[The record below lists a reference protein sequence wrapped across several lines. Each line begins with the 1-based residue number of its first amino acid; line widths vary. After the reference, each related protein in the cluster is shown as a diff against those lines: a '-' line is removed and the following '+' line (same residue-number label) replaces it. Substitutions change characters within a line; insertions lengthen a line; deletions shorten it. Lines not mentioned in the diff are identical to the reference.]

1 MKVITKKEKNRC
13 TFTLMDELAD
23 NWTDTFS
30 LDFDTGIFYDS
41 DNHERACPSVYDT
54 YYPNP
59 KETSTY
65 FHNAIVYITAYPF
78 LKKEERAVFCSYM
91 ERYAALGF
99 RLNVNYNMDDDPL
112 HPNYSALCY
121 MLQHT
126 PIKYSAVSAIS
137 KKYVEGLTDDL
148 QKSFPNVPSIHAIV
162 EQVAAFWCMIGQP
175 RPAYVSLIRFFL
187 REKLHVFEMTT
198 IAALT
203 ADWMIVK
210 HELNE
215 PYDSCPSHGFAIEL
229 VEAKKRQK
237 AEFEAI
243 TNEKLQRNNNLPYL
257 YFEDETFICKPLL
270 TYEAFHD
277 EAIKQDNCVER
288 LYLNIA
294 AKGKTHIVSIR
305 RKADPTSSCITC
317 EIKDYEIIQYLQA
330 HNKKDYKE
338 DENAFR
344 EKLAAHLR
352 VANPDYQDCSY
363 SITLTEDARLAVE
376 LTHPTRGFR
385 AQLFTQP

>member
-41 DNHERACPSVYDT
+41 DNHERDCPSVYAA
-54 YYPNP
+54 YYPGLE
-59 KETSTY
+59 KTSPY
-65 FHNAIVYITAYPF
+65 FHNAIVYITAYPL
-78 LKKEERAVFCSYM
+78 LKKEERAIFCSYM
-91 ERYAALGF
+91 ERYAALGLRF
-99 RLNVNYNMDDDPL
+99 NVNYNMFDDHL
-112 HPNYSALCY
+112 YPNYSALCY
-121 MLQHT
+121 MLQHF
-126 PIKYSAVSAIS
+126 PIKYPTVSVIAN
-137 KKYVEGLTDDL
+137 KYVEGLTDDL
-148 QKSFPNVPSIHAIV
+148 QKSFPNVPSVHAIV
-162 EQVAAFWCMIGQP
+162 KQVADFWCMIGQP
-175 RPAYVSLIRFFL
+175 RTAYVSLIRFFL
-187 REKLHVFEMTT
+187 REKLHVFEKAAMTP
-198 IAALT
+198 LML
-203 ADWMIVK
+203 DWMTVK

-229 VEAKKRQK
+229 VEAKKRRK
-237 AEFEAI
+237 AEVVAA

-270 TYEAFHD
+270 TCEAFHD
-277 EAIKQDNCVER
+277 EATKQDNCVER

-317 EIKDYEIIQYLQA
+317 EIKNYEIIQYLQA

-338 DENAFR
+338 DESAFR

-352 VANPDYQDCSY
+352 AANP
-363 SITLTEDARLAVE
+363 TPNTELPRA
-376 LTHPTRGFR
+376 TRGCR

>member
-13 TFTLMDELAD
+13 TFTLTDELAD

-41 DNHERACPSVYDT
+41 NNHERDCPPV
-54 YYPNP
+54 YYPDP
-59 KETSTY
+59 KETSPY
-65 FHNAIVYITAYPF
+65 FYNALVYINAYPL
-78 LKKEERAVFCSYM
+78 LKKEERAIFCSYM
-91 ERYAALGF
+91 ERYAALDLRF
-99 RLNVNYNMDDDPL
+99 NLDYPMCDNPL
-112 HPNYSALCY
+112 YPNYSALCY
-121 MLQHT
+121 ILQHF
-126 PIKYSAVSAIS
+126 PIKYSTASVIVN
-137 KKYVEGLTDDL
+137 KYVEGLTDDL
-148 QKSFPNVPSIHAIV
+148 QKSFPNVPSIHALV
-162 EQVAAFWCMIGQP
+162 GRVTTFWCMIGQS
-175 RPAYVSLIRFFL
+175 RAAYVSLIRFFL

-198 IAALT
+198 IAPFT

-229 VEAKKRQK
+229 VEAKKRRK

-277 EAIKQDNCVER
+277 EATKQDNCVER
-288 LYLNIA
+288 IYLDIA

-338 DENAFR
+338 DESAFR

-352 VANPDYQDCSY
+352 AANP
-363 SITLTEDARLAVE
+363 TKLPRA
-376 LTHPTRGFR
+376 TRGVR

>member
-23 NWTDTFS
+23 NWMDTFS

-41 DNHERACPSVYDT
+41 DNHERDCPFVYASLNT
-54 YYPNP
+54 EN
-59 KETSTY
+59 TSIY
-65 FHNAIVYITAYPF
+65 FHNAIVYITAYPS
-78 LKKEERAVFCSYM
+78 LKKEERAIFCSYM
-91 ERYAALGF
+91 ERYAALDLRF
-99 RLNVNYNMDDDPL
+99 NVNYSMWDDPL
-112 HPNYSALCY
+112 YANYSALCY
-121 MLQHT
+121 ILQHF
-126 PIKYSAVSAIS
+126 PIKYPTASVIAN
-137 KKYVEGLTDDL
+137 KYVEGLTDDL

-162 EQVAAFWCMIGQP
+162 GLVATFWCMIGQP
-175 RPAYVSLIRFFL
+175 RAAYVSLIRFFL
-187 REKLHVFEMTT
+187 REKLHVFEMTP
-198 IAALT
+198 IASLT
-203 ADWMIVK
+203 TDWMTVK

-237 AEFEAI
+237 AEFEAA

-270 TYEAFHD
+270 TCEAFHD
-277 EAIKQDNCVER
+277 EATKQDNCVER
-288 LYLNIA
+288 IYLDIA

-317 EIKDYEIIQYLQA
+317 EIKNYEIIQYLQA

-338 DENAFR
+338 DESAFR

-352 VANPDYQDCSY
+352 AASP
-363 SITLTEDARLAVE
+363 TKLPRA
-376 LTHPTRGFR
+376 TRGCR

>member
-41 DNHERACPSVYDT
+41 NNHERDCPSVYASFNT
-54 YYPNP
+54 EN
-59 KETSTY
+59 TSIY
-65 FHNAIVYITAYPF
+65 FHNAIVYITAYPL
-78 LKKEERAVFCSYM
+78 LKKEERAIFCSYM
-91 ERYAALGF
+91 ERYAALGSRF
-99 RLNVNYNMDDDPL
+99 NVDYTMFDNPL
-112 HPNYSALCY
+112 YPNYSALCY
-121 MLQHT
+121 MLQHF
-126 PIKYSAVSAIS
+126 PIKYPTVSVIAN
-137 KKYVEGLTDDL
+137 KYVEGLTDDL

-162 EQVAAFWCMIGQP
+162 RQVADLWCMIGQP
-175 RPAYVSLIRFFL
+175 RTAYVSLIRFFL
-187 REKLHVFEMTT
+187 REKLHVFEK
-198 IAALT
+198 AAMNPLML
-203 ADWMIVK
+203 DWMTVK
-210 HELNE
+210 LELNE

-229 VEAKKRQK
+229 VEAKKRRK

-270 TYEAFHD
+270 TCEAFHD
-277 EAIKQDNCVER
+277 EATKQDNCVER
-288 LYLNIA
+288 LYLDIA

-317 EIKDYEIIQYLQA
+317 EIKDYKIIQYLQA

-338 DENAFR
+338 DESAFR
-344 EKLAAHLR
+344 EKLAAHLHA
-352 VANPDYQDCSY
+352 ANP
-363 SITLTEDARLAVE
+363 TE
-376 LTHPTRGFR
+376 LTCPTRGVR
-385 AQLFTQP
+385 AQLLFTQP

>member
-41 DNHERACPSVYDT
+41 DNHERDCPSAYASLNT
-54 YYPNP
+54 KN
-59 KETSTY
+59 TSIY
-65 FHNAIVYITAYPF
+65 FHNAIVYITAYPL
-78 LKKEERAVFCSYM
+78 LKKEERAIFCSYM
-91 ERYAALGF
+91 ERYAALDLRF
-99 RLNVNYNMDDDPL
+99 NLDYIMDESSL
-112 HPNYSALCY
+112 YANYSALCY
-121 MLQHT
+121 IFQHF
-126 PIKYSAVSAIS
+126 PIKYPTASVIVN
-137 KKYVEGLTDDL
+137 KYVEGLTDDL

-162 EQVAAFWCMIGQP
+162 GRVATFWCMIGQP
-175 RPAYVSLIRFFL
+175 RAAYVSLIRFFL
-187 REKLHVFEMTT
+187 REKLHVFEMTP
-198 IAALT
+198 IVSLT
-203 ADWMIVK
+203 ADWMTVK
-210 HELNE
+210 YELNE

-229 VEAKKRQK
+229 VEAKKRRK

-243 TNEKLQRNNNLPYL
+243 TNEKLQHNNDLPYL

-270 TYEAFHD
+270 TCEAFHD
-277 EAIKQDNCVER
+277 EATKQDNCVER
-288 LYLNIA
+288 LYLDIA

-317 EIKDYEIIQYLQA
+317 EIKGYEIIQYLQA

-344 EKLAAHLR
+344 EKLAAHLHA
-352 VANPDYQDCSY
+352 ANP
-363 SITLTEDARLAVE
+363 TPNTE
-376 LTHPTRGFR
+376 LTCPTRGVR
-385 AQLFTQP
+385 AQLLFTQP

>member
-13 TFTLMDELAD
+13 TFTLIDELAD
-23 NWTDTFS
+23 NRTDTFS

-41 DNHERACPSVYDT
+41 DNHERDCPSVCCPD
-54 YYPNP
+54 P
-59 KETSTY
+59 KETSPY
-65 FHNAIVYITAYPF
+65 FHNTLAYIAAYPL
-78 LKKEERAVFCSYM
+78 LKKEERAIFCSYM
-91 ERYAALGF
+91 ERYAALGLRF
-99 RLNVNYNMDDDPL
+99 NVDYNMFDDPL
-112 HPNYSALCY
+112 YPNYSALCY
-121 MLQHT
+121 MLQHF
-126 PIKYSAVSAIS
+126 PIKYPTVSVIAN
-137 KKYVEGLTDDL
+137 KYVEELTNDL

-162 EQVAAFWCMIGQP
+162 KRVADFWCMIGQP

-187 REKLHVFEMTT
+187 REKLYVFEMTT
-198 IAALT
+198 IAPLT
-203 ADWMIVK
+203 ADWMTVK

-229 VEAKKRQK
+229 VEAKKRRK

-270 TYEAFHD
+270 TCEAFHD
-277 EAIKQDNCVER
+277 EATKQDNCVER
-288 LYLNIA
+288 LYLDIA

-338 DENAFR
+338 DESAFR

-352 VANPDYQDCSY
+352 AANP
-363 SITLTEDARLAVE
+363 TPNTELPRA
-376 LTHPTRGFR
+376 TRGCR

>member
-41 DNHERACPSVYDT
+41 DNHERDCPSVYASFDT
-54 YYPNP
+54 KN
-59 KETSTY
+59 TSIY

-78 LKKEERAVFCSYM
+78 LKKEERAIFCSYM
-91 ERYAALGF
+91 ERYAALGLRF
-99 RLNVNYNMDDDPL
+99 NVNYNMFDDHL
-112 HPNYSALCY
+112 YPNYSALCY
-121 MLQHT
+121 MLQHF
-126 PIKYSAVSAIS
+126 PIKYPAVSVIAN
-137 KKYVEGLTDDL
+137 KYVEGLTDDL

-162 EQVAAFWCMIGQP
+162 RQVADLWCMIGQP
-175 RPAYVSLIRFFL
+175 RTAYVSLIRFFL
-187 REKLHVFEMTT
+187 REKLHVFEKAVMNP
-198 IAALT
+198 LML
-203 ADWMIVK
+203 DWMTVK

-229 VEAKKRQK
+229 VEAKKRRK
-237 AEFEAI
+237 AEVVAA

-270 TYEAFHD
+270 TCEAFHD
-277 EAIKQDNCVER
+277 EATKQDNCVER
-288 LYLNIA
+288 LYLDIA

-338 DENAFR
+338 DESAFR

-352 VANPDYQDCSY
+352 AANP
-363 SITLTEDARLAVE
+363 TPNTELPRAAV
-376 LTHPTRGFR
+376 GVR
-385 AQLFTQP
+385 AQLLFTQP

>member
-13 TFTLMDELAD
+13 TFTLTDELAD

-41 DNHERACPSVYDT
+41 NNHERDCPSVY
-54 YYPNP
+54 YPNL
-59 KETSTY
+59 KETSPY
-65 FHNAIVYITAYPF
+65 FHNALVYINAYPL
-78 LKKEERAVFCSYM
+78 LKKEERAIFCSYM
-91 ERYAALGF
+91 ERYAALDLRF
-99 RLNVNYNMDDDPL
+99 NLDYPMCDNPL
-112 HPNYSALCY
+112 YPNYSALCY
-121 MLQHT
+121 ILQHF
-126 PIKYSAVSAIS
+126 PKKYPTASVIVN
-137 KKYVEGLTDDL
+137 KYVEGLTDDL

-162 EQVAAFWCMIGQP
+162 GWVSTFWCMIGQS
-175 RPAYVSLIRFFL
+175 RAAYVSLIRFFL

-198 IAALT
+198 IAPLT

-270 TYEAFHD
+270 TCEAFHD
-277 EAIKQDNCVER
+277 EATKQDNCVER
-288 LYLNIA
+288 IYLDIA

-338 DENAFR
+338 DESAFR

-352 VANPDYQDCSY
+352 AANP
-363 SITLTEDARLAVE
+363 TPNTE
-376 LTHPTRGFR
+376 LTCPTRGVR
-385 AQLFTQP
+385 AQLLFTQP

>member
-41 DNHERACPSVYDT
+41 NNHERDCPSVYDA
-54 YYPNP
+54 YYPDP
-59 KETSTY
+59 KKTSPY
-65 FHNAIVYITAYPF
+65 FHNAIVYITAYPL
-78 LKKEERAVFCSYM
+78 LKKEERAIFCSYM
-91 ERYAALGF
+91 ERYAALDLRF
-99 RLNVNYNMDDDPL
+99 NLDYPMCDNPL
-112 HPNYSALCY
+112 YPNYSALCY
-121 MLQHT
+121 ILQHF
-126 PIKYSAVSAIS
+126 PIKYPTASVIVN
-137 KKYVEGLTDDL
+137 KYVEGLTDDL

-162 EQVAAFWCMIGQP
+162 GRVATFWCMIGQS
-175 RPAYVSLIRFFL
+175 RAAYVSLIRFFL

-198 IAALT
+198 IAPFT

-229 VEAKKRQK
+229 VEAKKRRK

-243 TNEKLQRNNNLPYL
+243 TNEKLQHNNNLPYL

-270 TYEAFHD
+270 TCEAFHD
-277 EAIKQDNCVER
+277 EATKQDNCVER
-288 LYLNIA
+288 LYLDIA

-338 DENAFR
+338 DESAFK

-352 VANPDYQDCSY
+352 AANP
-363 SITLTEDARLAVE
+363 TKLPRA
-376 LTHPTRGFR
+376 TRGCR

>member
-41 DNHERACPSVYDT
+41 DNHERACPFVYASLNT
-54 YYPNP
+54 KN
-59 KETSTY
+59 TSIY
-65 FHNAIVYITAYPF
+65 FHNALVYIAAYPF

-91 ERYAALGF
+91 ERYAALDLRF
-99 RLNVNYNMDDDPL
+99 NLDYIMNESSLY
-112 HPNYSALCY
+112 PNYSALCY
-121 MLQHT
+121 MLQHI
-126 PIKYSAVSAIS
+126 PIAYSSTSTIAQR
-137 KKYVEGLTDDL
+137 YVEGLIDDL
-148 QKSFPNVPSIHAIV
+148 QKSFPNVPSIHIIV
-162 EQVAAFWCMIGQP
+162 GQVATFWCMIGQP
-175 RPAYVSLIRFFL
+175 RAAYVSLIRFFL
-187 REKLHVFEMTT
+187 REKLHVFEKGTINSLMVNWMT
-198 IAALT
+198 
-203 ADWMIVK
+203 VK
-210 HELNE
+210 YELNE
-215 PYDSCPSHGFAIEL
+215 PYDNCPSHGFAIEL

-237 AEFEAI
+237 AEVVAA

-270 TYEAFHD
+270 TCEAFHD

-288 LYLNIA
+288 IYLDVA
-294 AKGKTHIVSIR
+294 AKGKTHVVSIR

-317 EIKDYEIIQYLQA
+317 EIKNYEIIQYLQA

-352 VANPDYQDCSY
+352 AVNPDYQDCSY
-363 SITLTEDARLAVE
+363 SITLTEDARLAVDLNAPPWTE
-376 LTHPTRGFR
+376 RVARPVE
-385 AQLFTQP
+385 FT

>member
-13 TFTLMDELAD
+13 TFTLMDE

-41 DNHERACPSVYDT
+41 NNHERDCPSVYASFNT
-54 YYPNP
+54 EN
-59 KETSTY
+59 TSIY
-65 FHNAIVYITAYPF
+65 FHNAIVYITAYPL
-78 LKKEERAVFCSYM
+78 LKKEERAIFCSYM
-91 ERYAALGF
+91 ERYAALDLRF
-99 RLNVNYNMDDDPL
+99 NLDYIMDASSL
-112 HPNYSALCY
+112 YANYSALCY
-121 MLQHT
+121 ILQHF
-126 PIKYSAVSAIS
+126 PIKYPTASVIVN
-137 KKYVEGLTDDL
+137 KYVEGLTDDL
-148 QKSFPNVPSIHAIV
+148 QKSFPNVPSIHALV
-162 EQVAAFWCMIGQP
+162 GRVATFWCMIGQS
-175 RPAYVSLIRFFL
+175 RAAYVSLIRFFL

-198 IAALT
+198 IAPLT

-229 VEAKKRQK
+229 VEAKKRRE

-243 TNEKLQRNNNLPYL
+243 TNEKLQHNNNLPYL

-270 TYEAFHD
+270 TCEAFHD
-277 EAIKQDNCVER
+277 EATKQDNCVER
-288 LYLNIA
+288 IYLDIA

-317 EIKDYEIIQYLQA
+317 EIKNYEIIQYLQA

-338 DENAFR
+338 DESAFK

-352 VANPDYQDCSY
+352 AANP
-363 SITLTEDARLAVE
+363 TKLPRA
-376 LTHPTRGFR
+376 TRGVR

>member
-41 DNHERACPSVYDT
+41 DNHERDCPSVYASLNT
-54 YYPNP
+54 EN
-59 KETSTY
+59 TSIY
-65 FHNAIVYITAYPF
+65 FHNALAYIAAYPL
-78 LKKEERAVFCSYM
+78 LKKEERAIFCSYM
-91 ERYAALGF
+91 ERYAALDLRF
-99 RLNVNYNMDDDPL
+99 NLDYIMDESSL
-112 HPNYSALCY
+112 YANYSALCY
-121 MLQHT
+121 IFQHF
-126 PIKYSAVSAIS
+126 PIKYPTASVIVN
-137 KKYVEGLTDDL
+137 KYVEGLTDDL

-162 EQVAAFWCMIGQP
+162 GRVATFWCMIGQS
-175 RPAYVSLIRFFL
+175 RAAYVSLIRFFL
-187 REKLHVFEMTT
+187 REKLHVFEMTP
-198 IAALT
+198 IASLT
-203 ADWMIVK
+203 ADWMTVK
-210 HELNE
+210 YELNE

-229 VEAKKRQK
+229 VEAKKRRK

-243 TNEKLQRNNNLPYL
+243 TNEKLQHNNDLPYL

-270 TYEAFHD
+270 TCEAFHD
-277 EAIKQDNCVER
+277 EATKQDNCVER
-288 LYLNIA
+288 LYLDIA

-317 EIKDYEIIQYLQA
+317 EIKDYEIVQYLQA

-338 DENAFR
+338 DESAFR

-352 VANPDYQDCSY
+352 AANP
-363 SITLTEDARLAVE
+363 TKLPRA
-376 LTHPTRGFR
+376 TRGCR

>member
-41 DNHERACPSVYDT
+41 DNHERDCPSVYAALNT
-54 YYPNP
+54 EN
-59 KETSTY
+59 TAIY
-65 FHNAIVYITAYPF
+65 FHNALAYIAAYPL
-78 LKKEERAVFCSYM
+78 LKKEERAIFCSYM
-91 ERYAALGF
+91 ERYAALDLRF
-99 RLNVNYNMDDDPL
+99 NLDYIMDESFL
-112 HPNYSALCY
+112 YANYSALCY
-121 MLQHT
+121 IFQHF
-126 PIKYSAVSAIS
+126 PIKYPTASVIVN
-137 KKYVEGLTDDL
+137 KYVEGLTDDL

-162 EQVAAFWCMIGQP
+162 GRVATFWCMIGQS
-175 RPAYVSLIRFFL
+175 RAAYVSLIRFFL
-187 REKLHVFEMTT
+187 REKLHVFEMTP
-198 IAALT
+198 IASLT
-203 ADWMIVK
+203 ADWMTVK
-210 HELNE
+210 YELNE

-229 VEAKKRQK
+229 VEAKKRRK

-243 TNEKLQRNNNLPYL
+243 TNEKLQHNNDLPYL

-270 TYEAFHD
+270 TCEAFHD
-277 EAIKQDNCVER
+277 EATKQDNCVER
-288 LYLNIA
+288 LYLDIA

-317 EIKDYEIIQYLQA
+317 EIKNYEIIQYLQA

-338 DENAFR
+338 DESAFR

-352 VANPDYQDCSY
+352 AANP
-363 SITLTEDARLAVE
+363 TPNTELPRA
-376 LTHPTRGFR
+376 TRGCR